1 MSSSARLTE
10 GPVASTLKRMTLP
23 MIIAMLAMIAFHL
36 TDTFFVSR
44 LGTAPLA
51 AMSFTFPIVFIINS
65 LTLGIGTG
73 AGAVIAR
80 AIGAGDSDR
89 VRRLTTDS
97 LTLALILVGIVATIG
112 LLTIKPVFT
121 LLGATGE
128 TLPLIRQYVTIWY
141 SGVIFVVIPMVG
153 NAAIRATGDTKTPSY
168 IMLFAVTVN
177 LILDPLLIFGIGPF
191 PRLELQGAAIA
202 TVSARASTM
211 VLMLWV
217 LIRREKMISF
227 LKPKLGQMFDS
238 WKSILYIGLPTA
250 GTNVVVPLAIGIIT
264 RLVSGYGPAAVAALG
279 VATRIDPFALGAI
292 YALSSALGP
301 MVGQNFGAGKM
312 GRVEEAVKVSHRFA
326 FFWGLCAL
334 ILIEAF
340 AQPIASLFSKDPA
353 VVGTTIRYL
362 RLVPIGY
369 GMQGLVLLTATTLNV
384 LHKPLHAATLVVIQM
399 FVLYIPLAFLG
410 SKFLGLSG
418 IFGAAA
424 IANIIAGILSFW
436 WVRRI
441 LKIISEAERSAP
453 YM

>member
-1 MSSSARLTE
+1 MNRSARLIE

-44 LGTAPLA
+44 LGTDPLA
-51 AMSFTFPIVFIINS
+51 AMSFTFPIIFIINS

-80 AIGAGDSDR
+80 AIGAGDTDR

-112 LLTIKPVFT
+112 LLTVKPVFT
-121 LLGATGE
+121 LLGATSE

-153 NAAIRATGDTKTPSY
+153 NAAIRATGDTKTPAN

-211 VLMLWV
+211 VLMLWI

-227 LKPKLGQMFDS
+227 LKPKLRQMLDS

-250 GTNVVVPLAIGIIT
+250 GTNVVGPLAIGIIT
-264 RLVSGYGPAAVAALG
+264 RMVSQYGPAPVAALG

-292 YALSSALGP
+292 YALASALGP

-312 GRVEEAVKVSHRFA
+312 GRIQEAVKVSHRFA
-326 FFWGLCAL
+326 FLWGVGAFAL
-334 ILIEAF
+334 IALLAR
-340 AQPIASLFSKDPA
+340 PIASVFSNDP
-353 VVGTTIRYL
+353 VVMDTTIRYL

-369 GMQGLVLLTATTLNV
+369 GMQGVVLLSTTTLNV

-410 SKFLGLSG
+410 SKLLGLSG

-424 IANIIAGILSFW
+424 IANVTAGILSFW

-441 LKIISEAERSAP
+441 MKKICGPECTEP